1 MDVQMLG
8 PLRVLCD
15 GVELDLGRPKQRLL
29 FAVLVTAGGET
40 VSVDRLVD
48 ELWGDD
54 PPPRVAS
61 SLQAYVSKLRQ
72 VLEPDRAARS
82 APRVLVTRAPGYAL
96 VLEPLQLDANR
107 FAREADEVR
116 RLLQADRFE
125 RAYDLAGVALARW
138 SGDLLADLADEP
150 VAQRER
156 PRWQE
161 LRLAVTEDRLQAAV
175 ELGLHATAIADLE
188 QVLAEHPL
196 RERALGLL
204 LRALYLGGRP
214 VEALER
220 YRAYRTRLQDELGLD
235 PGNGLRALE
244 AAILQQDPALLPAA
258 PAVSVPDPPAAP
270 APAGPPG
277 SDGATLVG
285 EVRTDEGGR
294 AAIVGRDAELT
305 VASRLLED
313 VRAGRTRWLTVAGEP
328 GIGKTR
334 LTEALA
340 ERARALGVEVSW
352 GRCHEDDDAPAY
364 WPWSQLLRPLTPGD
378 ADPIDELLASGELPL
393 DPDARRY
400 RLHERVGEIALADGA
415 RVLIV
420 DDAQWADPASLQ
432 LLEFLAVQVRE
443 GRLGMV
449 LTVRTG
455 VERPHLRGTL
465 AAIARHPGSE
475 RLELAPLG
483 PEDLAEL
490 AAGVTGTRLEP
501 SEAVELHERTAGNP
515 FFATEVLRLPAPRD
529 GDAEPPL
536 PAAVRD
542 VIERRLVPLGED
554 ARSALDV
561 AAVVGTS
568 FDLTL
573 LEGAS
578 GMDPDRLFDAI
589 DLAVATGL
597 VVTVEGAAGGF
608 RFAHALVRDALLADL
623 SPLRRQRLHARIAE
637 ALEHRP
643 RPDPARQ
650 IAELAHHRVG
660 ASAMVGLG
668 PAHDAVEAAARAA
681 EGRLAFDEAA
691 AWWRTGSGLLERHG
705 GGPADVDRDLV
716 AAGRALLF
724 AGRTQEGREALRTVM
739 DRALARSDATAA
751 ASAGIAL
758 GEAGGAWYWVDP
770 GESPADLVR
779 RLEATLEVLGTADHP
794 LRVHLLGVLATG
806 VYYADPVRAASLVRE
821 GLEMARRLD
830 DPYVLAVGL
839 LNAMGCEWDP
849 TTGARHLEL
858 SGELLRLP
866 DEARPPVVEVAGRL
880 WRANVYAER
889 AERRPLEQELAT
901 VAAVADASSLQ
912 VLRTQVA
919 IARVGE
925 AWLLG
930 DLARVDA
937 AIDVAAELHERSGL
951 YRADAVRLANR
962 FIVRLLQGRLAEVA
976 DELSEVAD
984 VGFGPRLIQAYAEL
998 GRGDRQRAVAS
1009 LAEEEEVPRQG
1020 TWQWLPAKVLRS
1032 LAVLEAEAAELAG
1045 PVRAALTPHADS
1057 VLVAGTCM
1065 TILGPVGLHAGA
1077 LAALEGELEVAETH
1091 LRAALDRSGQVGSPI
1106 WGALAEVRL
1115 GEVLLRQGRAPEAA
1129 QLLRSGARNAQ
1140 QAGLGPAAA
1149 RAEGHLETMGASH
1162 AG

>member
-1 MDVQMLG
+1 MDVQILG
-8 PLRVLCD
+8 PLRVLRG

-29 FAVLVTAGGET
+29 FAVLAVAGGET

-48 ELWGDD
+48 ELWGND

-72 VLEPDRAARS
+72 VLEPHRPARS
-82 APRVLVTRAPGYAL
+82 APQVLVTRTPGYSLAL
-96 VLEPLQLDANR
+96 DPGQLDANR
-107 FAREADEVR
+107 FAQEADEVR
-116 RLLQADRFE
+116 RLLHADRFE
-125 RAYDLAGVALARW
+125 RAYDLAGTALGRW
-138 SGDLLADLADEP
+138 RGELLADLADEP

-188 QVLAEHPL
+188 QVLADHPL

-204 LRALYLGGRP
+204 LRSLYLGGRP

-220 YRAYRTRLQDELGLD
+220 YRVYRTRLQDELGLD
-235 PGNGLRALE
+235 PGTDLRSLE
-244 AAILQQDPALLPAA
+244 AAILQQDPSLLPAA
-258 PAVSVPDPPAAP
+258 PAVGAPDL
-270 APAGPPG
+270 GPPPVTTAPPDRGGG
-277 SDGATLVG
+277 SGEALGAPL
-285 EVRTDEGGR
+285 
-294 AAIVGRDAELT
+294 VGRDPELAAACT
-305 VASRLLED
+305 LIED

-340 ERARALGVEVSW
+340 DRARAVGAEVSW

-364 WPWSQLLRPLTPGD
+364 WPWTQLLRPLTPGD

-400 RLHERVGEIALADGA
+400 RLHERVAEIVLADGP
-415 RVLIV
+415 RLLIV

-432 LLEFLAVQVRE
+432 LLEFLAVQVRD
-443 GRLGMV
+443 GRLGVV
-449 LTVRTG
+449 LTIRTG

-465 AAIARHPGSE
+465 AAIARHPGAA
-475 RLELAPLG
+475 RLDLAPLG

-490 AAGVTGTRLEP
+490 AAGVTGTRLDP

-515 FFATEVLRLPAPRD
+515 FFATEVLRLPATRD
-529 GDAEPPL
+529 GAAAPL

-554 ARSALDV
+554 ARGALDV
-561 AAVVGTS
+561 AAVAGTS

-650 IAELAHHRVG
+650 IAELAHHRVA

-668 PAHDAVEAAARAA
+668 PAHDAVDAAARAA
-681 EGRLAFDEAA
+681 EERLAFDEAA
-691 AWWRTGSGLLERHG
+691 AWWRTGSELLGRHG
-705 GGPADVDRDLV
+705 GEPADVDRDLV
-716 AAGRALLF
+716 AAGRALLL
-724 AGRTQEGREALRTVM
+724 AGRTQGGRETLRSVM
-739 DRALARSDATAA
+739 ARAIARGDAA
-751 ASAGIAL
+751 AAATAGIAL

-770 GESPADLVR
+770 GESPADLIR
-779 RLEATLEVLGTADHP
+779 LLEATLEVLGIADHP

-806 VYYADPVRAASLVRE
+806 VYYADPVRAAALVRE

-830 DPYVLAVGL
+830 DPNVLAAGL
-839 LNAMGCEWDP
+839 LHAMGCEWDP
-849 TTGARHLEL
+849 STGARHLEL

-866 DEARPPVVEVAGRL
+866 AEARPPVVEVAGRL

-889 AERRPLEQELAT
+889 AERAPLEHELAA
-901 VAAVADASSLQ
+901 VSAAADASRLQ

-925 AWLLG
+925 AWLFG

-937 AIDVAAELHERSGL
+937 AIDAAAELHERSGL

-962 FIVRLLQGRLAEVA
+962 FIVRFLQGRLDEVA

-984 VGFGPRLIQAYAEL
+984 VGFGPHLIQAYTEL
-998 GRGDRQRAVAS
+998 GRGDRLRAIAS
-1009 LAEEEEVPRQG
+1009 LAEEEAVPRPG

-1032 LAVLEAEAAELAG
+1032 LAIVEAEAAELAG
-1045 PVRAALTPHADS
+1045 PVRAALTPHAGS

-1065 TILGPVGLHAGA
+1065 TILGPVDLHAGA
-1077 LAALEGELEVAETH
+1077 LAALDGDLVVAEAH
-1091 LRAALDRSGQVGSPI
+1091 LRAALDRCEQVGSPI

-1115 GEVLLRQGRAPEAA
+1115 GEVLLRQGHRREAA
-1129 QLLRSGARNAQ
+1129 EVLRSGARLAQ
-1140 QAGLGPAAA
+1140 QAGLAPTAA
-1149 RAEGHLETMGASH
+1149 RAEGHLQAAGAVQ

>member
-8 PLRVLCD
+8 PLRVLRD

-29 FAVLVTAGGET
+29 LAVLATAGGET

-96 VLEPLQLDANR
+96 VLDPQQLDANR
-107 FAREADEVR
+107 FAQEADEVR

-125 RAYDLAGVALARW
+125 RAYDLAGAALARW
-138 SGDLLADLADEP
+138 RGDLLADLADEP

-204 LRALYLGGRP
+204 LRSLYLGGRP

-235 PGNGLRALE
+235 PGNDLRALE
-244 AAILQQDPALLPAA
+244 AAILQQDPALLPASPAVTAPEPAAAPAGGA
-258 PAVSVPDPPAAP
+258 PAVS
-270 APAGPPG
+270 
-277 SDGATLVG
+277 DGGTRDSG
-285 EVRTDEGGR
+285 VRTAEGGR
-294 AAIVGRDAELT
+294 AALVGRDAELA
-305 VASRLLED
+305 VASTLLED

-334 LTEALA
+334 LTETLA
-340 ERARALGVEVSW
+340 DQARSVGIEVGW

-400 RLHERVGEIALADGA
+400 RLHERVGEIVLADGP
-415 RVLIV
+415 RLLIV

-432 LLEFLAVQVRE
+432 LLEFLAVQLRE

-455 VERPHLRGTL
+455 GERPHLRRTL

-490 AAGVTGTRLEP
+490 AAGLTGTRLGP
-501 SEAVELHERTAGNP
+501 SEAAELHERTAGNP
-515 FFATEVLRLPAPRD
+515 FFATEVLRLPASRD
-529 GDAEPPL
+529 GAAEPPL
-536 PAAVRD
+536 PGAVRD

-554 ARSALDV
+554 ARTALDV
-561 AAVVGTS
+561 AAVVGNS
-568 FDLTL
+568 FDLGL
-573 LEGAS
+573 VEGAS

-597 VVTVEGAAGGF
+597 VVTVDGSSGGF

-650 IAELAHHRVG
+650 IAELAHHRVA
-660 ASAMVGLG
+660 ASSMVGLG
-668 PAHDAVEAAARAA
+668 PARDAVEAAARAA
-681 EGRLAFDEAA
+681 EERLAFDEAA
-691 AWWRTGSGLLERHG
+691 AWWRTGGELFERHDG
-705 GGPADVDRDLV
+705 APADVDRDMV
-716 AAGRALLF
+716 ASGRSLLLAGRA
-724 AGRTQEGREALRTVM
+724 REGREVLRTVT
-739 DRALARSDATAA
+739 DRALARGDAAAA

-758 GEAGGAWYWVDP
+758 GESGGAWYWVDP
-770 GESPADLVR
+770 GESPADLVQ
-779 RLEATLEVLGTADHP
+779 RLEGALHALGAADHP
-794 LRVHLLGVLATG
+794 LRVQLLGVLAPG
-806 VYYADPVRAASLVRE
+806 IYYADPARAATLVRE
-821 GLEMARRLD
+821 GLEMARRLG
-830 DPYVLAVGL
+830 DPVVLAAAL
-839 LNAMGCEWDP
+839 LNAMACEWSP

-858 SGELLRLP
+858 SDELLGLP
-866 DEARPPVVEVAGRL
+866 AGAWPPVIEVAARL

-889 AERRPLEQELAT
+889 AQRTLLEDELAT
-901 VAAVADASSLQ
+901 VAAVADASRLQ
-912 VLRTQVA
+912 VLRTQAA

-925 AWLLG
+925 AWLLR
-930 DLARVDA
+930 DLDEVDA
-937 AIDVAAELHERSGL
+937 AIDAAAALHERSGL

-962 FIVRLLQGRLAEVA
+962 FVVRLLQGRLVEVA
-976 DELSEVAD
+976 DELSTIAD
-984 VGFGPRLIQAYAEL
+984 VGFGPSLIRAFAEI

-1009 LAEEEEVPRQG
+1009 LAEEETVPRAG
-1020 TWQWLPAKVLRS
+1020 TWQWLPAQVLRA
-1032 LAVLEAEAAELAG
+1032 LAIAEVGSSELAR
-1045 PVRAALTPHADS
+1045 PVRLALTPHADS

-1077 LAALEGELEVAETH
+1077 LAALEGDLELAEAQ
-1091 LRAALDRSGQVGSPI
+1091 LRAALDRCGQVGSPI
-1106 WGALAEVRL
+1106 WGALSEVRL
-1115 GEVLLRQGRAPEAA
+1115 GAVLLRQGREQEAA
-1129 QLLRSGARNAQ
+1129 QVLRSGARNAQ

-1149 RAEGHLETMGASH
+1149 RAEGHLEAMGAID

>member
-1 MDVQMLG
+1 MDVQILG
-8 PLRVLCD
+8 PLRVLRD

-29 FAVLVTAGGET
+29 FAVLAVAGGET

-48 ELWGDD
+48 ELWGND

-82 APRVLVTRAPGYAL
+82 APQVLVTRTPGYAL
-96 VLEPLQLDANR
+96 ALDPQQLDANR

-116 RLLQADRFE
+116 RSLHAARFE
-125 RAYDLAGVALARW
+125 RAYDLAGAALARW
-138 SGDLLADLADEP
+138 RGDLLADLADEP

-188 QVLAEHPL
+188 QVLADHPL
-196 RERALGLL
+196 RERSLGLL

-220 YRAYRTRLQDELGLD
+220 YRTYRTRLQDELGLD
-235 PGNGLRALE
+235 PGSDLRSLE

-258 PAVSVPDPPAAP
+258 PAVTAPDLGP
-270 APAGPPG
+270 APATTTPPESG
-277 SDGATLVG
+277 GGTGTVGGASLVG
-285 EVRTDEGGR
+285 R
-294 AAIVGRDAELT
+294 APELAA
-305 VASRLLED
+305 ASILIED
-313 VRAGRTRWLTVAGEP
+313 VRAGRARWLTIAGEP

-340 ERARALGVEVSW
+340 DRARAVGVEVSW

-400 RLHERVGEIALADGA
+400 RLHERVGEIALADGP
-415 RVLIV
+415 RLLIV

-465 AAIARHPGSE
+465 AAIARHPGAA
-475 RLELAPLG
+475 RLDLAPLG

-490 AAGVTGTRLEP
+490 AAGLTGTRLEP
-501 SEAVELHERTAGNP
+501 SEAAELHERTAGNP
-515 FFATEVLRLPAPRD
+515 FFATEMLRLPAPRD
-529 GDAEPPL
+529 GAAEAPL

-554 ARSALDV
+554 ARAALDV
-561 AAVVGTS
+561 AAVVGNS
-568 FDLTL
+568 FDLAL

-597 VVTVEGAAGGF
+597 VVTIDGSAGGF
-608 RFAHALVRDALLADL
+608 RFAHALVRDAILADL
-623 SPLRRQRLHARIAE
+623 SPLRRQRLHARVAE

-643 RPDPARQ
+643 RLDPARQ
-650 IAELAHHRVG
+650 IAELAHHRVA
-660 ASAMVGLG
+660 ASSMVGLA
-668 PAHDAVEAAARAA
+668 PAHDAVEAAAQAA
-681 EGRLAFDEAA
+681 EERLAFDEAA
-691 AWWRTGSGLLERHG
+691 AWWRTGSELLERHDG
-705 GGPADVDRDLV
+705 GAAHVDRDLI
-716 AAGRALLF
+716 AAGRALLL
-724 AGRTQEGREALRTVM
+724 AGRTQAGREMLRTVM
-739 DRALARSDATAA
+739 DRGIARGDAIAA
-751 ASAGIAL
+751 AAAGIAL

-779 RLEATLEVLGTADHP
+779 RLEAALDALGAADHP
-794 LRVHLLGVLATG
+794 LRVHLLGVLAPG
-806 VYYADPVRAASLVRE
+806 IYYADPSRAATLVRE
-821 GLEMARRLD
+821 GLEMARRLG
-830 DPYVLAVGL
+830 DPGVLATAL
-839 LNAMGCEWDP
+839 LDAMACEWNS

-858 SGELLRLP
+858 SDELLRLP
-866 DEARPPVVEVAGRL
+866 EAARPPVMEVAARL
-880 WRANVYAER
+880 WRANVHAER
-889 AERRPLEQELAT
+889 SDRELLVAELAT
-901 VAAVADASSLQ
+901 VSAVADASGLQ
-912 VLRTQVA
+912 VLRAQAA

-925 AWLLG
+925 AWLLD
-930 DLARVDA
+930 DLEQVEA
-937 AIDVAAELHERSGL
+937 AIDTAAALHERSGL

-962 FIVRLLQGRLAEVA
+962 FIVRLLQGRLDEVA
-976 DELSEVAD
+976 DDLPAIAD
-984 VGFGPRLIQAYAEL
+984 VGFGPALIRAYAEL
-998 GRGDRQRAVAS
+998 GRGDRRGAVAC
-1009 LAEEEEVPRQG
+1009 LAEVEAVPRPG
-1020 TWQWLPAKVLRS
+1020 AWQWLPAQVLRA
-1032 LAVLEAEAAELAG
+1032 LAIVEAEAAELAG

-1065 TILGPVGLHAGA
+1065 TILGPVGLHVGA
-1077 LAALEGELEVAETH
+1077 LAALEGDLEAAETH

-1106 WGALAEVRL
+1106 WGALAAVRL
-1115 GEVLLRQGRAPEAA
+1115 GEVLLRQGRKREAI
-1129 QLLRSGARNAQ
+1129 QVLRSGARDAQ
-1140 QAGLGPAAA
+1140 QAGLAPAAA
-1149 RAEGHLETMGASH
+1149 RAEGHLDAVGATH

>member
-1 MDVQMLG
+1 MDVQILG
-8 PLRVLCD
+8 PLRVLRD

-29 FAVLVTAGGET
+29 FAVLAVAGGET

-48 ELWGDD
+48 ELWGND

-82 APRVLVTRAPGYAL
+82 APQVLVTRTPGYAL
-96 VLEPLQLDANR
+96 ALDPQQLDANR

-125 RAYDLAGVALARW
+125 RAYDLAGAALARW
-138 SGDLLADLADEP
+138 RGDLLADLADEP

-188 QVLAEHPL
+188 QVLADHPL
-196 RERALGLL
+196 RERSLGLL

-235 PGNGLRALE
+235 PGSDLRSLE
-244 AAILQQDPALLPAA
+244 AAILQQDPSLLPAA
-258 PAVSVPDPPAAP
+258 PAVGAPDLGP
-270 APAGPPG
+270 APATTTLPESGG
-277 SDGATLVG
+277 GTGMAGGASLVG
-285 EVRTDEGGR
+285 R
-294 AAIVGRDAELT
+294 APELEA
-305 VASRLLED
+305 ASILIED
-313 VRAGRTRWLTVAGEP
+313 VRAGRARWLTIAGEP

-334 LTEALA
+334 LSEALA
-340 ERARALGVEVSW
+340 DRARAVGIEVSW

-400 RLHERVGEIALADGA
+400 RLHERVGEIALAEGP
-415 RVLIV
+415 RLLIV

-432 LLEFLAVQVRE
+432 LLEFLAVQVRA
-443 GRLGMV
+443 GRLGVV
-449 LTVRTG
+449 LTIRTG

-465 AAIARHPGSE
+465 AAIARHPGAG
-475 RLELAPLG
+475 RLDLAPLG

-490 AAGVTGTRLEP
+490 AAGLTGTRLEP
-501 SEAVELHERTAGNP
+501 TEAAELHERTAGNP
-515 FFATEVLRLPAPRD
+515 FFATEMLRLPATRD
-529 GDAEPPL
+529 GAAEAPL

-554 ARSALDV
+554 ARGALDV

-650 IAELAHHRVG
+650 IAELAHHRVA
-660 ASAMVGLG
+660 ASSMVGLG

-681 EGRLAFDEAA
+681 EERLAFDEAA
-691 AWWRTGSGLLERHG
+691 AWWRTASELLGRHG
-705 GGPADVDRDLV
+705 GEPADIDRDLV
-716 AAGRALLF
+716 AAGRALLL
-724 AGRTQEGREALRTVM
+724 AGRTQEGRGTLRSVM
-739 DRALARSDATAA
+739 DRAIARGDATAA

-758 GEAGGAWYWVDP
+758 GEAGGAWYWVGP
-770 GESPADLVR
+770 GESPAELIR
-779 RLEATLEVLGTADHP
+779 LLEATLEVLGTADHP

-830 DPYVLAVGL
+830 DPDVLAVGL
-839 LNAMGCEWDP
+839 LNAMGCEWGP

-858 SGELLRLP
+858 SDELLRLP

-889 AERRPLEQELAT
+889 AERGPLEQELAA
-901 VAAVADASSLQ
+901 VSAAADASRLQ

-937 AIDVAAELHERSGL
+937 AIDAAAELHERSGL

-962 FIVRLLQGRLAEVA
+962 FIVRLLQGRLDEVA
-976 DELSEVAD
+976 DEMSEVAD
-984 VGFGPRLIQAYAEL
+984 VGFGPSLIRAYTEL
-998 GRGDRQRAVAS
+998 GRGDRRRAIAS
-1009 LAEEEEVPRQG
+1009 LAEEEEVPRPG
-1020 TWQWLPAKVLRS
+1020 TWQWLPAQVLRA
-1032 LAVLEAEAAELAG
+1032 LAIVEAEAAELAG
-1045 PVRAALTPHADS
+1045 PVRAALTPHGDS

-1065 TILGPVGLHAGA
+1065 TILGPVGLHTGA
-1077 LAALEGELEVAETH
+1077 LAALEGDLEIAEAH
-1091 LRAALDRSGQVGSPI
+1091 LRAALDRCDQVGSPI

-1115 GEVLLRQGRAPEAA
+1115 GEVLLRQGRKREAI
-1129 QLLRSGARNAQ
+1129 QVLRSGARDAQ
-1140 QAGLGPAAA
+1140 QAGLAPAAA
-1149 RAEGHLETMGASH
+1149 LAEGHLDAVGAIH